1 MSTPVVPRNISG
13 RYDIKQVLGQGDAGV
28 VYLAYD
34 TVAGADVALKLLN
47 VFPDAVTLQLF
58 KKDCAILSLIK
69 HPNILEIL
77 DINELEEGGSKKLFF
92 VMPLLSGTSLQ
103 TLMQTASHR
112 LTVERTIQIVSDACR
127 ALQTAHERDLVHGDL
142 KPSNIFLL
150 DDESVK
156 VSDFG
161 TSRLLSTDNKRNP
174 LYLSPELA
182 QNKPVSPA
190 SDIFSLSVICYEA
203 LTGRQAFRRT
213 KEEEVIAAIL
223 TRTPPLAS
231 ELNSQVNETIARVL
245 RAAMAKQPGDRFAS
259 AADFGSALDKA
270 LRNEPVEVAEPP
282 EAQRARA
289 FGPEIRVR
297 VKEEAST
304 SLAFDNFFRT
314 FDKRSTTDP
323 QASAPPAEMKS
334 PTGPPVQPP
343 SVPARPSSPALNLA
357 REGQMLCSQKQF
369 AEGIKLLRQAQQ
381 LDPNSPVTVLA
392 LCDGLI
398 DQARSLIDADWKS
411 AEELV
416 QEALE
421 LNPGHAGARS
431 MRTVVLERKK
441 QHAIDQCLLQ
451 AVSMQAAGN
460 VAGALGK
467 VEDSLATY
475 INDPRLA
482 QMREGLQKELLS
494 QRQQREREAEAKRA
508 TPIPPPAARPSITA
522 KPSVVARPP
531 AAGQPPAVELPP
543 VAEVPDS
550 QSATRLFSPGAV
562 TPARGTT
569 PIPPAPLDLDKVATT
584 APRPGGR
591 TPTRVVRS
599 GAPSNVPV
607 AAGGGASRS
616 LGQRLSL
623 PKMDLGALP
632 VKAITIGAAAL
643 VVLLIGALALV
654 KLSHRTRPQPAVAA
668 VLPFHVH
675 TSPSG
680 ATILVNGENRGISD
694 LDLSL
699 PPGSYQIEARLDGYQ
714 AAATSLEAQPG
725 TPNGIE
731 LTLQP
736 AAPALRIVSDI
747 GNGKIA
753 LDDQP
758 AADLEGAEW
767 SSQNLSSGDHKVTF
781 TAPQS
786 QVSFTFSTDG
796 ATQPSVKSAVDARG
810 VEAVVVSSNGNQLHL
825 TSSTPKSTL
834 SVDGQAGIDFGK
846 DGADVSGVSAG
857 SHSLAMKLGGDLHTL
872 DLEMKPGPTLTVFIL
887 SNQNIG
893 SLLVVTEDSAQ
904 VYLNDQLQKHNTHNG
919 QLLITNLTPRDYRV
933 RVAKKG
939 FQNAPEQRVSV
950 HKGEQ
955 ARLSFTLQA
964 VPHVAS
970 LMIQNGTPG
979 STVLLDNASVGA
991 VGPDGTF
998 GFNTVSPGDHT
1009 LELRKEGFKAKTLKE
1024 HFTDG
1029 GTVTL
1034 GAEAALEASGG
1045 QVKIAFTPADANVV
1059 LARGKDTFKVTSGA
1073 ALSLPPGTY
1082 ELTVHN
1088 GNFTRSA
1095 SLEIAAGQVRTIGP
1109 LSLAPGGMQDFE
1121 DPAGWRPNNEWF
1133 VHKGGR
1139 FLLFKAAPAS
1149 GTFVFSAILDKGRRL
1164 QWFFHYTDEKNY
1176 ELFQM
1181 DENNFYRSLVHD
1193 GDTTEALKV
1202 PFKTEKKKPR
1212 TFQVTVSA
1220 NRIVH
1225 QIQQGNAWVT
1235 LDSWSQPGDN
1245 LSSGNFGF
1253 YLPGGDEI
1261 EVSNFSFYPEL
1272 KLR

>member
-13 RYDIKQVLGQGDAGV
+13 RYDIKEVLGQGDAGV
-28 VYLAYD
+28 VYRAYD
-34 TVAGADVALKLLN
+34 TVAGTEVALKLLN

-77 DINELEEGGSKKLFF
+77 DISELEEGGGKKLFF

-174 LYLSPELA
+174 FYLSPELA

-259 AADFGSALDKA
+259 AAEFGNALEKA
-270 LRNEPVEVAEPP
+270 VRNEPVDVAEPP
-282 EAQRARA
+282 EAQRPRT
-289 FGPEIRVR
+289 FEPEIRVR

-304 SLAFDNFFRT
+304 SLAFDNFFRS
-314 FDKRSTTDP
+314 FDKRSPTDP
-323 QASAPPAEMKS
+323 QAGAPIAEKR
-334 PTGPPVQPP
+334 PTSPPVQPP
-343 SVPARPSSPALNLA
+343 SAPAQPSNPALNLA
-357 REGQMLCSQKQF
+357 HEGQRLCSQKQF
-369 AEGIKLLRQAQQ
+369 TEGVKLLRQAQQ
-381 LDPNSPVTVLA
+381 LDPNSPITGLA

-398 DQARSLIDADWKS
+398 DQARSLIDTDWKS

-431 MRTVVLERKK
+431 MRTAVLERKK
-441 QHAIDQCLLQ
+441 QYAIDQCLLQ
-451 AVSMQAAGN
+451 AVSLQAAGN
-460 VAGALGK
+460 IAGALTK
-467 VEDSLATY
+467 VEDSLAIY
-475 INDPRLA
+475 INDPRLT
-482 QMREGLQKELLS
+482 QMRDGLQRELQA
-494 QRQQREREAEAKRA
+494 QRQQREREVAAKRV
-508 TPIPPPAARPSITA
+508 TPVPPPAVKTP
-522 KPSVVARPP
+522 VAPK
-531 AAGQPPAVELPP
+531 PP
-543 VAEVPDS
+543 VAAKPLVPEPPMVEPPAELPES

-562 TPARGTT
+562 PPPRATT
-569 PIPPAPLDLDKVATT
+569 PIPPLDLNKDAT
-584 APRPGGR
+584 APPRPGGR
-591 TPTRVVRS
+591 TTTRVVRS
-599 GAPSNVPV
+599 GTATRPPV
-607 AAGGGASRS
+607 APAGPSPS

-632 VKAITIGAAAL
+632 VKAIAIGAGVL
-643 VVLLIGALALV
+643 VLLLIGVLAVV
-654 KLSHRTRPQPAVAA
+654 KLSHRTRSQPAVVATA
-668 VLPFHVH
+668 LAFHVH
-675 TSPSG
+675 TNPPG
-680 ATILVNGENRGISD
+680 ATVLVNGESRGTSD

-699 PPGSYQIEARLDGYQ
+699 PPGNYQIEARLDGYQ
-714 AAATSLEAQPG
+714 PAATSLDAQPG
-725 TPNGIE
+725 TPSGIE

-736 AAPALRIVSDI
+736 AAPAVRVVSDI
-747 GNGKIA
+747 GNGKIS
-753 LDDQP
+753 LDGQG
-758 AADLEGAEW
+758 AADLEGAQW
-767 SSQNLSSGDHKVTF
+767 SSQNLNSGDHKLTF
-781 TAPQS
+781 TAPQA
-786 QVSFTFSTDG
+786 QVSFAFSTDN
-796 ATQPSVKSAVDARG
+796 ATQPAVKSALEARG
-810 VEAVVVSSNGNQLHL
+810 VEAVVVSSNGNQLHI

-846 DGADVSGVSAG
+846 DGADVSGIPAG
-857 SHSLAMKLGGDLHTL
+857 SHSLAMKLGGDQHTL
-872 DLEMKPGPTLTVFIL
+872 DLEMKTSPTLTVFIL

-893 SLLVVTEDSAQ
+893 SLLVVTEDNAQ
-904 VYLNDQLQKHNTHNG
+904 VYLNDQLQKHNTHGG

-939 FQNAPEQRVSV
+939 FQNTTEQHVSV

-970 LMIQNGTPG
+970 LVIQNGTPG
-979 STVLLDNASVGA
+979 STVLIDNASVGA

-1009 LELRKEGFKAKTLKE
+1009 LELRKEGFKSKTLKE
-1024 HFTDG
+1024 HFADG
-1029 GTVTL
+1029 GTVAL
-1034 GAEAALEASGG
+1034 GAEAALDASGG

-1059 LARGKDTFKVTSGA
+1059 LTRGKDTYKVSSGA
-1073 ALSLPPGTY
+1073 PLSVPPGTY
-1082 ELTVHN
+1082 ELAVHN
-1088 GNFTRSA
+1088 GGFTRTA
-1095 SLEIAAGQVRTIGP
+1095 SLEVVAGQVRSIGP

-1121 DPAGWRPNNEWF
+1121 DAGGWKPNNEWF
-1133 VHKGGR
+1133 VHKGGK
-1139 FLLFKAAPAS
+1139 FVLFKTAPTA
-1149 GTFVFSAILDKGRRL
+1149 GTFVFSAILDKGHRL
-1164 QWFFHYTDEKNY
+1164 QWFFHYTDERNY

-1181 DENNFYRSLVHD
+1181 DENNFYRSIVHD

-1212 TFQVTVSA
+1212 TFQVTVSG

-1225 QIQQGNAWVT
+1225 QIQQGNTWVT
-1235 LDSWSQPGDN
+1235 LDSWTQPGDN

-1261 EVSNFSFYPEL
+1261 ELSNFGFYPEL